1 MSEVKPGRPDQA
13 SDQLLGAAG
22 ISIERMPMLH
32 VIFDQMTN
40 LCAESLRS
48 MSPSQSYFSLSSV
61 GSSRL
66 SDILDQYEGEA
77 IAAVFYAQA
86 WDARILIGFDRDFV
100 YTMIELLFGADG
112 AEPPLDMPRVFSN
125 VELHVAQTLFER
137 FGKVLQSSFARA
149 SDVTF
154 NLERVETRMD
164 YLAIGR
170 LNNMAVCA
178 KILLQGLDR
187 GGEMFIVIPHAA
199 LNPDPPGSLPDRVRR
214 IGLHRSKLE
223 QAAAQRDSAHR
234 GGAEGGARGAAVQ
247 SRRSRGISRRAG
259 NQAQRHA
266 EHDGAARV
274 QQSAAVLVSNG
285 PAQRR
290 LFAASQGI
298 RRIKSGSSSMASY
311 LVDLIFLAAL
321 LFTSIRVTRMH
332 RELVH
337 LRTAQG
343 DFTFSSRENN

>member
-1 MSEVKPGRPDQA
+1 VSEGKPGRSDQA

-22 ISIERMPMLH
+22 ISVERMPMLH

-66 SDILDQYEGEA
+66 SEILDRYESDA

-100 YTMIELLFGADG
+100 YTMVELLFGADG

-125 VELHVAQTLFER
+125 VELHVAQTLFDR
-137 FGKVLQSSFARA
+137 FSKALQSSFARA
-149 SDVTF
+149 SDVAF

-170 LNNMAVCA
+170 LNNMAVYA

-187 GGEMFIVIPHAA
+187 GGEMFVVIPHAA
-199 LNPDPPGSLPDRVRR
+199 LNPIRQALSQIVSGESASTDPNWSKQ
-214 IGLHRSKLE
+214 LHSE
-223 QAAAQRDSAHR
+223 IQRT
-234 GGAEGGARGAAVQ
+234 ELVLK
-247 SRRSRGISRRAG
+247 
-259 NQAQRHA
+259 
-266 EHDGAARV
+266 
-274 QQSAAVLVSNG
+274 AVLEERPFSLGEVARFHVGQVIKLNAT
-285 PAQRR
+285 PNTMVRLECNNQR
-290 LFAASQGI
+290 LFWCQMGQLNGVYSLQVKESADQKREFIDGI
-298 RRIKSGSSSMASY
+298 
-311 LVDLIFLAAL
+311 L
-321 LFTSIRVTRMH
+321 
-332 RELVH
+332 
-337 LRTAQG
+337 
-343 DFTFSSRENN
+343 SR

>member
-1 MSEVKPGRPDQA
+1 VSESKSARQDQA

-61 GSSRL
+61 GSDRL
-66 SDILDQYEGEA
+66 SDILDRYEGEA

-100 YTMIELLFGADG
+100 YTMVELLFGADG

-125 VELHVAQTLFER
+125 VELHVAQALFER
-137 FGKVLQSSFARA
+137 FGKVLQSSFGRA

-199 LNPDPPGSLPDRVRR
+199 LNPIRQALSQIVSGESTSTDPNWSRQ
-214 IGLHRSKLE
+214 LHSE
-223 QAAAQRDSAHR
+223 IQRT
-234 GGAEGGARGAAVQ
+234 EV
-247 SRRSRGISRRAG
+247 
-259 NQAQRHA
+259 
-266 EHDGAARV
+266 V
-274 QQSAAVLVSNG
+274 LTAVLEERQFTLGEVAKFHVGQVIKLNAT
-285 PAQRR
+285 PNTMVRLECNNQR
-290 LFAASQGI
+290 LFWCQMGQLNGVYSLQVKESADQKREFIDGI
-298 RRIKSGSSSMASY
+298 
-311 LVDLIFLAAL
+311 L
-321 LFTSIRVTRMH
+321 
-332 RELVH
+332 
-337 LRTAQG
+337 
-343 DFTFSSRENN
+343 SR

>member
-1 MSEVKPGRPDQA
+1 MSEVKSGRVDQG

-22 ISIERMPMLH
+22 ISVERMPMLH

-61 GSSRL
+61 SSDRL
-66 SDILDQYEGEA
+66 SDILDRYEGEA

-125 VELHVAQTLFER
+125 VELHVAQSLFER
-137 FGKVLQSSFARA
+137 FGKALEASFDRA

-199 LNPDPPGSLPDRVRR
+199 LNPIRQALSQIVSGESASTDPNWSRQ
-214 IGLHRSKLE
+214 LHSEIKRTEVVLK
-223 QAAAQRDSAHR
+223 
-234 GGAEGGARGAAVQ
+234 
-247 SRRSRGISRRAG
+247 
-259 NQAQRHA
+259 
-266 EHDGAARV
+266 
-274 QQSAAVLVSNG
+274 AVLEERQFTLGEVAKFHVGQVLKLNAT
-285 PAQRR
+285 PDTMVRLECNDQR
-290 LFAASQGI
+290 LFWCQLGQMNGVYSLQVKESADQKREFIDGI
-298 RRIKSGSSSMASY
+298 
-311 LVDLIFLAAL
+311 LA
-321 LFTSIRVTRMH
+321 R
-332 RELVH
+332 
-337 LRTAQG
+337 
-343 DFTFSSRENN
+343 